1 MPLVQIADGVW
12 RCGTP
17 FVNWYLVVDDG
28 AVTVVDAGLPHYRPQ
43 LDEALRVAGR
53 SIADVAAIVLTH
65 ADGDHT
71 GFAEAVRAQTG
82 APVYVHAA
90 AAEQARTA
98 GRKKTESSLL
108 PYLRHGATWGLL
120 AHFARN
126 GLPQKISDVTTY
138 ADGAEL
144 DVPGRP
150 QAIETPG
157 HAHGHCALHFAGA
170 GALLVGDAMCS
181 RDPLTG
187 AGGPRLMPRALNISG
202 AQAYGSLARLETV
215 EAAVTGFGHG
225 DPWRDTPAAAVAA
238 ARAAP
243 GS

>member
-12 RCGTP
+12 RCGTA

-28 AVTVVDAGLPHYRPQ
+28 GVTVVDAGLPRYRPQ

-53 SIADVAAIVLTH
+53 SLADVTAIVLTH

-98 GRKKTESSLL
+98 GRKKTEAGLL
-108 PYLRHGATWGLL
+108 PYLRHGAAWALL
-120 AHFARN
+120 GHFVRN
-126 GLPQKISDVTTY
+126 GMPRKISDVSTFE
-138 ADGAEL
+138 DGAEL

-150 QAIETPG
+150 RAIETPG
-157 HAHGHCALHFAGA
+157 HSHGHCALHFAGA
-170 GALLVGDAMCS
+170 GALLAGDAMCS

-187 AGGPRLMPRALNISG
+187 ARGPRLMPRALNVSSAQSYG
-202 AQAYGSLARLETV
+202 ALARLETV
-215 EAAVTGFGHG
+215 DAAVTGFGHG
-225 DPWRDTPAAAVAA
+225 DPWRDSPAAAVTA

-243 GS
+243 AN